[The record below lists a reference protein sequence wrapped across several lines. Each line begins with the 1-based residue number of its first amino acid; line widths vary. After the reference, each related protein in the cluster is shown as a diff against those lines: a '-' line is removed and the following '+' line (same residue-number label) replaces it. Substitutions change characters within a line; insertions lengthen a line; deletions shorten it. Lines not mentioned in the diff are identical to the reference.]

1 MSYQVFRTPTYPS
14 AVPVQ
19 SPLLRVSESPFPA
32 GDPQGGQR
40 AFPALLGLSPQGLRH
55 LCASILAPSRASQNS
70 EEEKVLNLN
79 P

>member
-19 SPLLRVSESPFPA
+19 SPLLKVSESPFPA

-40 AFPALLGLSPQGLRH
+40 AFPALLGLSPQGL
-55 LCASILAPSRASQNS
+55 LLLEPSSPVCQYPGPLQGLT
-70 EEEKVLNLN
+70 EL
-79 P
+79 